1 MKKTYMAPVT
11 EMIKMDITEQLLTVS
26 GGDKNIGYGGVDESG
41 LLDPAVR
48 DDDVTENWAD
58 QLFAL

>member
-26 GGDKNIGYGGVDESG
+26 GALVRVNF
-41 LLDPAVR
+41 LL
-48 DDDVTENWAD
+48 TH
-58 QLFAL
+58 

>member
-26 GGDKNIGYGGVDESG
+26 GGDTGIGYGGVDTSG
-41 LLDPAVR
+41 EPEPAAR
-48 DDDVTENWAD
+48 DDAD
-58 QLFAL
+58 DLLWKSVFP